1 MIGRD
6 WGEKKDEVWKD
17 RTGWPAKPAK
27 RRTPKA
33 CCLGTWLTLHRLST
47 GPPVR
52 LNISSIPVA
61 CRRLGW
67 RSRHLRRGAKRTKAK
82 LALCRCRWSTL
93 STAKRSDLALNFAK
107 PVKSSSRAV
116 LDGGFATVTAVLLQ
130 KQWFCLFLFISS
142 ESSKNHSKSQKN
154 HKMKNSILLDSTWV
168 DLHSEHII

>member
-1 MIGRD
+1 MAHPSPVEHRAAGALEHLVHP
-6 WGEKKDEVWKD
+6 G
-17 RTGWPAKPAK
+17 
-27 RRTPKA
+27 
-33 CCLGTWLTLHRLST
+33 CLSPFGVKE
-47 GPPVR
+47 PPSAPGSEA
-52 LNISSIPVA
+52 NQ
-61 CRRLGW
+61 
-67 RSRHLRRGAKRTKAK
+67 AK

-154 HKMKNSILLDSTWV
+154 HKMKNSILLDST
-168 DLHSEHII
+168 